1 MTEPEDDAHD
11 EAAMRAR
18 LAALSK
24 DLSAS
29 PREATRAPSA
39 AEQSASGMGKA
50 ISLGFR
56 VLSEF
61 VAAVVVA
68 GFIGWML
75 DRWLGSSPIALILFI
90 ALGTA
95 AGFWSLYR
103 VATNAGSR

>member
-1 MTEPEDDAHD
+1 MTTPEDDVQD
-11 EAAMRAR
+11 DAAMRAR

-24 DLSAS
+24 DLSGN
-29 PREATRAPSA
+29 PRQTVRTPSA
-39 AEQSASGMGKA
+39 AEQSASGMGNA

-68 GFIGWML
+68 GFLGWLL
-75 DRWLGSSPIALILFI
+75 DRWLGSSPVALILFI

-95 AGFWSLYR
+95 AGFWSVYR
-103 VATNAGSR
+103 VATKPASR